1 MNAAAAAR
9 LEDLIG
15 GANPVRV
22 DLVQIQ
28 ECDMTPSL
36 IRQRFDAAKVIEIN
50 EAGMGAK
57 CADGSWLW
65 LGTQPGGKRA

>member
-9 LEDLIG
+9 LDDLIG

-36 IRQRFDAAKVIEIN
+36 IRQRFAAATCIDIN

-57 CADGSWLW
+57 NADGSWLW
-65 LGTQPGGKRA
+65 IGTQPGGPR

>member
-1 MNAAAAAR
+1 M
-9 LEDLIG
+9 
-15 GANPVRV
+15 RV